1 MQAASRRCVSVKSVN
16 IVLTIQ
22 VEPQAFTVAQQSHWG
37 GTFNKLMSNIRSVS
51 LPTFNHRFSWS
62 IVYQVSKFVKHAR
75 ILFSEA
81 YMYCI
86 NRQTGGSKNTLHLM
100 LIFVSWFFSFGK
112 IDNNVIC
119 SFLKSDL
126 CRYSQL
132 LWRGGV
138 VDCFSFLSCFQLFI
152 YLSWTSCLSAIEYNE
167 MNA

>member
-1 MQAASRRCVSVKSVN
+1 MQAASSRCVSVKSVN

-86 NRQTGGSKNTLHLM
+86 NKQTNRWVKKYLTFDAHIRK
-100 LIFVSWFFSFGK
+100 LIFLVWQ
-112 IDNNVIC
+112 D
-119 SFLKSDL
+119 
-126 CRYSQL
+126 
-132 LWRGGV
+132 
-138 VDCFSFLSCFQLFI
+138 
-152 YLSWTSCLSAIEYNE
+152 
-167 MNA
+167 